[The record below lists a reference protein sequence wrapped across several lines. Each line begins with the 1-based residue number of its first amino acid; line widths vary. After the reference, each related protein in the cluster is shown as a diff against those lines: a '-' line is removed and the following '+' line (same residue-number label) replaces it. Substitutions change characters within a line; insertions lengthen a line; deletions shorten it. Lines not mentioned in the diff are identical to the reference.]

1 MGRRFITFISYI
13 LNSIVGL
20 IYCGMEKCIICDA
33 EVEEDYI
40 CPSCN
45 SSMKISYL
53 SYNLKQNDEEYKCFS
68 LGYYSYS
75 IKKLVLALKY
85 KKNFSAGLVIAKY
98 LSDFLKNEFKDEFD
112 ILTFVPSSKES
123 LQKRGFNQCEV
134 VCKNISKD
142 INRKCISLLKKVKFS
157 RDQIG
162 LTTNE
167 RWDNIKDSFS
177 CINSKL
183 VEGKNILLI
192 DDVVTTGA
200 TAFYCASTLKRAGAK
215 DVYIL
220 TVAKSRV

>member
-1 MGRRFITFISYI
+1 
-13 LNSIVGL
+13 
-20 IYCGMEKCIICDA
+20 MEKCIICDA